1 MSDSEYSSNE
11 SVPQQSFSDGG
22 STDEDYGVVNL
33 QAHAPYQ
40 DEPLAIPGQ
49 PRVVYEEDKDGIPR
63 ETLEARF
70 EKRIAVNDWYVTF
83 INTKVLI
90 HSYLSNLGISGA

>member
-11 SVPQQSFSDGG
+11 SVPQRSLSKSS

-40 DEPLAIPGQ
+40 DERLAVPGQ
-49 PRVVYEEDKDGIPR
+49 PRVVYEEDKDGIPC

-70 EKRIAVNDWYVTF
+70 EKRIAVNDW
-83 INTKVLI
+83 
-90 HSYLSNLGISGA
+90 